1 MMKKSPKDILFI
13 VTLDTKE
20 DIAEYIKGLL
30 EEHGKSVLLLDCST
44 GSRKSHLVPEVTR
57 QELAESVERKY
68 EEVSSSNQFDANT
81 IMIKGIKK
89 IVVELFEE
97 KRFRA
102 VIAVGGSNGTLIAT
116 AGMRELPVGVPK
128 VMISAMACGRAQF
141 GPYVGTKDI
150 MMVPS
155 VADIL
160 GINPISKRI
169 FDNAVGALLGMLD
182 VEEKPILGEQIGLTM
197 LGQTTPAGMAGR
209 SIIEKQGYHVVAFH
223 PNGVGGATMEEFIAQ
238 GTFCA
243 VWELTPHEVG
253 DELLSKTHTAGP
265 DRMKN
270 AGALGIPQVVVPG
283 CMDFFYGSPEIPDML
298 LSRYPGRQ
306 TYPIND
312 QIILVKLLPEEAI
325 RVADVLAQKINQ
337 SKGPVSVVIPLKGI
351 SRYDDPKYPF
361 YNPDLD
367 AVLINQLKKSLSS
380 RIPVVELDVHISEPE
395 LGETCASI
403 MLDMLKGRR
412 EKN

>member
-1 MMKKSPKDILFI
+1 
-13 VTLDTKE
+13 
-20 DIAEYIKGLL
+20 
-30 EEHGKSVLLLDCST
+30 
-44 GSRKSHLVPEVTR
+44 
-57 QELAESVERKY
+57 
-68 EEVSSSNQFDANT
+68 
-81 IMIKGIKK
+81 
-89 IVVELFEE
+89 
-97 KRFRA
+97 
-102 VIAVGGSNGTLIAT
+102 
-116 AGMRELPVGVPK
+116 
-128 VMISAMACGRAQF
+128 
-141 GPYVGTKDI
+141 
-150 MMVPS
+150 
-155 VADIL
+155 
-160 GINPISKRI
+160 
-169 FDNAVGALLGMLD
+169 
-182 VEEKPILGEQIGLTM
+182 
-197 LGQTTPAGMAGR
+197 
-209 SIIEKQGYHVVAFH
+209 
-223 PNGVGGATMEEFIAQ
+223 
-238 GTFCA
+238 
-243 VWELTPHEVG
+243 
-253 DELLSKTHTAGP
+253 
-265 DRMKN
+265 MKN